1 MDEPKVVTLAETEMY
16 EVVEIQGEEGEK
28 TYHLELGS
36 LTLHFFP
43 EEWEEFLDLMTQ
55 VLH

>member
-1 MDEPKVVTLAETEMY
+1 MDEPKVVTLAETELY